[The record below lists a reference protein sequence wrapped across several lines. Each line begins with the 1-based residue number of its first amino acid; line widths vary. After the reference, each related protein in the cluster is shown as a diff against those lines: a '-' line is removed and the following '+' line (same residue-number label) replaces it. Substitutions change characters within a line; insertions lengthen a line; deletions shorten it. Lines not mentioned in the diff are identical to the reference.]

1 MRFSIYD
8 RPSANQRPL
17 LCLAVGLMTG
27 EDEDRHAVVVV
38 AALAI
43 GELKCPPAGDHRPG
57 GHHLVV
63 YLAVHTRRTAWDS

>member
-1 MRFSIYD
+1 
-8 RPSANQRPL
+8 
-17 LCLAVGLMTG
+17 MTG